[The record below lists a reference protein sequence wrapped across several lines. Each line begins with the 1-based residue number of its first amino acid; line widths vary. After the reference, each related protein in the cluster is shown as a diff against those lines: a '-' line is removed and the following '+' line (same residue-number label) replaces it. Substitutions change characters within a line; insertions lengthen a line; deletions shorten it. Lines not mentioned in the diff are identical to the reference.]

1 MCRIDDM
8 PIPNNDFNED
18 YISGSVVL
26 VIRL

>member
-1 MCRIDDM
+1 MCWIDYI